1 MSSRSRLSRVAPST
15 RRCPGGCISGV
26 RPRTCLA
33 ARGIVDGSADRRP
46 VARRGRRP
54 RLGPVAERGAFLP
67 LASPL
72 PGGRRSGGRSVRTVG
87 RVAPRPSWSSRS
99 VVVTIPTTRPSST
112 TSRQPTVRPRIK
124 LAAWRSVVA
133 GLALTGSAAIRS
145 RTERSRVD
153 AAPRVPPR
161 SRSETMP
168 TRRPRST
175 TTRWRMRWRRIVAR
189 ATLAGSSAPTV
200 ITSTLITS
208 RSRMTTPRASGAP
221 GSSRT
226 D

>member
-1 MSSRSRLSRVAPST
+1 MQRLQSPPLNALPNGLRRSPYGGVDGPLERGIPNT
-15 RRCPGGCISGV
+15 RICPGGCISGV

-33 ARGIVDGSADRRP
+33 ARGIVDGSADRRA

-54 RLGPVAERGAFLP
+54 GLGPVAERGAFFP
-67 LASPL
+67 RAKPL
-72 PGGRRSGGRSVRTVG
+72 PGGRRTCGRSVRTVG

-153 AAPRVPPR
+153 AAPLVPPR
-161 SRSETMP
+161 SRSETIP
-168 TRRPRST
+168 TRRPSSI
-175 TTRWRMRWRRIVAR
+175 TTR
-189 ATLAGSSAPTV
+189 
-200 ITSTLITS
+200 
-208 RSRMTTPRASGAP
+208 
-221 GSSRT
+221 
-226 D
+226 